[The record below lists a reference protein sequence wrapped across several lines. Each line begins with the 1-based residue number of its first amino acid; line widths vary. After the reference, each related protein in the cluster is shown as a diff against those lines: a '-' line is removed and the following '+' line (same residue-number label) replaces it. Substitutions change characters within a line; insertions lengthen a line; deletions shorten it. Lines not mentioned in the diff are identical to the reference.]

1 LRAVP
6 AWERPVFRS
15 PDQLEEESNPLKTRN
30 ILLSLAL
37 LAVLVVLA
45 VSQLNTPVNAPD
57 AELVDMGGREVK
69 LAVPAKRLIALQ
81 PADCEILFSIGAGV
95 LLVGRGAYAAY
106 PEEVLAVP
114 SVQSGFETNLE
125 QIIAL
130 KPDAVVM
137 ATMNQREE
145 DVKKLEEA
153 GIAVIIS
160 DAQTIEQA
168 YSVIQ
173 LLGRIT
179 GYEDNARKIV
189 REMKASFAALKEK
202 VGDRRG
208 GSIYFEV
215 SPLEYGLW
223 AAGSGTFMD
232 EIGQLLN
239 LNNAFADIQGWK
251 SISEEQ
257 VIARSP
263 DIIVTTAMY
272 SGAGPTPIEEMLA
285 RPNWGAVKAISEKK
299 VFQAAADAITQPGPR
314 LVQAAEAL
322 YHFVYGD

>member
-1 LRAVP
+1 MKRKPSLIA
-6 AWERPVFRS
+6 
-15 PDQLEEESNPLKTRN
+15 
-30 ILLSLAL
+30 LAL
-37 LAVLVVLA
+37 LILFTFLTAFQLSPAVHA
-45 VSQLNTPVNAPD
+45 GQAGM
-57 AELVDMGGREVK
+57 VDMAGREIM
-69 LAVPAKRLIALQ
+69 LTVPAKRLVALQ
-81 PADCEILFSIGAGV
+81 PADCEILFAIGAGET
-95 LLVGRGAYAAY
+95 LVGRGAYAAY

-130 KPDAVVM
+130 KPDAVIM
-137 ATMNQREE
+137 PTMNQREE
-145 DVKKLEEA
+145 DAKKLEEA

-168 YSVIQ
+168 YAVIG
-173 LLGRIT
+173 LLGRVT
-179 GYEDNARKIV
+179 GYEENARKIASG
-189 REMKASFAALKEK
+189 MQASFAALKDK

-239 LNNAFADIQGWK
+239 LTNAFSDIQGWK

-263 DIIVTTAMY
+263 DIIVTTSMY
-272 SGAGPTPIEEMLA
+272 AGSGPTPVEEMMS
-285 RPNWGAVKAISEKK
+285 RPNWGSVKAISEKK

-314 LVQAAEAL
+314 LVEAAEAL
-322 YHFVYGD
+322 FQFVYGD